1 MKQGKIKLLTY
12 TGQEFG
18 DKLKYNISTFEG
30 DNGIIWISKNPE
42 WQIKEGDV
50 IEYNHKRDNTTYKDL
65 PKFDNWK
72 KLKKVKKPMHGNY
85 KPNYN
90 FGKESEE
97 YISPTEFKD
106 NNIFFQSARRDFV
119 LMNQGRNLSLQEI
132 HDGALELYKKHK
144 QIKNQL

>member
-18 DKLKYNISTFEG
+18 DKLKYNVSTFEG

-65 PKFDNWK
+65 PKFIHSV
-72 KLKKVKKPMHGNY
+72 LKIQM
-85 KPNYN
+85 
-90 FGKESEE
+90 F
-97 YISPTEFKD
+97 
-106 NNIFFQSARRDFV
+106 
-119 LMNQGRNLSLQEI
+119 
-132 HDGALELYKKHK
+132 
-144 QIKNQL
+144 